1 MTETHPLIRLET
13 LALVGVGGFA
23 GSNLRY
29 FAALVVPGPLGTLA
43 VNAVG
48 SFVLGFVLYEAAYTG
63 LLSERTRVVLATGF
77 LSSLTTYSTFAVQT
91 AQLAAPV
98 PLVANV
104 VANYALGFVAVLLGR
119 ELARSL
125 AGDGS
130 TSGGNA
136 SGRSA

>member
-1 MTETHPLIRLET
+1 MSDTHPLIRLET

-29 FAALVVPGPLGTLA
+29 FAALVVPGVFGTLV

-48 SFVLGFVLYEAAYTG
+48 SFVLGFVLYEASYAG
-63 LLSERTRVVLATGF
+63 LLSEKTRVVLATGF

-104 VANYALGFVAVLLGR
+104 VANYALGFAAVLLGR
-119 ELARSL
+119 ALARRL

-136 SGRSA
+136 SGGSA